1 MQISK
6 EDENKKIF
14 KSLDIN
20 VEYIK
25 TKYNLLI
32 NSDIVCRNFTLNAR
46 GKQYKAAILYIDG
59 MVDTNLLNDFI
70 LKPLMLRN
78 ENNLFEGNQN
88 KVVSEAISNNITV
101 MKKIF
106 LGLAA
111 ALMLTACNEN
121 RQPEAMTSV
130 DSASVVTDLM
140 MSRRSI
146 RAYKDSVISRDTLNE
161 ILKCGIHAPNG
172 QNLQSY
178 EIRVID
184 SPALIDSITQAVV
197 KDNPKIAERKGFK
210 NIFVN
215 APCVV
220 CIAYDTTYD
229 MAQIDCGLLGENI
242 ILAAWSRGI
251 GSCCLGSSAR
261 WILDSPS
268 AKPYLD
274 RMAFSKN
281 YKLLYCI
288 ALGYPDESPEAKP
301 RRQDMIKFMD

>member
-1 MQISK
+1 
-6 EDENKKIF
+6 
-14 KSLDIN
+14 
-20 VEYIK
+20 
-25 TKYNLLI
+25 
-32 NSDIVCRNFTLNAR
+32 
-46 GKQYKAAILYIDG
+46 
-59 MVDTNLLNDFI
+59 
-70 LKPLMLRN
+70 
-78 ENNLFEGNQN
+78 
-88 KVVSEAISNNITV
+88 
-101 MKKIF
+101 MKKLL
-106 LGLAA
+106 LGIAA
-111 ALMLTACNEN
+111 ALSMTACNEN
-121 RQPEAMTSV
+121 KQQQQTADIDT
-130 DSASVVTDLM
+130 ASVVNDLM

-146 RAYKDSVISRDTLNE
+146 RAYKDSVISRETLNE
-161 ILKCGIHAPNG
+161 ILKYGINAPNG

-197 KDNPKIAERKGFK
+197 KDNPKIAERDGFK

-220 CIAYDTTYD
+220 CIACDTQYD

-242 ILAAWSRGI
+242 ILAAWAKGI

-274 RMAFSKN
+274 RMAFSKG

-288 ALGYPDESPEAKP
+288 ALVILQKHLRLS
-301 RRQDMIKFMD
+301 QDATI

>member
-1 MQISK
+1 
-6 EDENKKIF
+6 
-14 KSLDIN
+14 
-20 VEYIK
+20 
-25 TKYNLLI
+25 
-32 NSDIVCRNFTLNAR
+32 
-46 GKQYKAAILYIDG
+46 
-59 MVDTNLLNDFI
+59 
-70 LKPLMLRN
+70 
-78 ENNLFEGNQN
+78 
-88 KVVSEAISNNITV
+88 
-101 MKKIF
+101 MKKIL

-111 ALMLTACNEN
+111 ALMMTACNEN
-121 RQPEAMTSV
+121 KQQVATTTV
-130 DSASVVTDLM
+130 DSAKVVTDLM

-146 RAYKDSVISRDTLNE
+146 RAYKDSVISRETLKD
-161 ILKCGIHAPNG
+161 ILKYGINAPNG

-197 KDNPKIAERKGFK
+197 KDNPKIAERDGFK

-220 CIAYDTTYD
+220 CIACDTQYD

-242 ILAAWSRGI
+242 ILAAWAKGI

-274 RMAFSKN
+274 RMAFSKG

-288 ALGYPDESPEAKP
+288 ALGYPAETPKAKP
-301 RRQDMIKFMD
+301 RRDDMIKFMD

>member
-1 MQISK
+1 
-6 EDENKKIF
+6 
-14 KSLDIN
+14 
-20 VEYIK
+20 
-25 TKYNLLI
+25 
-32 NSDIVCRNFTLNAR
+32 
-46 GKQYKAAILYIDG
+46 
-59 MVDTNLLNDFI
+59 
-70 LKPLMLRN
+70 
-78 ENNLFEGNQN
+78 
-88 KVVSEAISNNITV
+88 
-101 MKKIF
+101 MKKLLLVI
-106 LGLAA
+106 AA
-111 ALMLTACNEN
+111 ALSMTACNEN
-121 RQPEAMTSV
+121 KQQQQTADIDT
-130 DSASVVTDLM
+130 ASVVNDLM

-146 RAYKDSVISRDTLNE
+146 RAYKDSVISRETLNE
-161 ILKCGIHAPNG
+161 ILKYGINAPNG

-197 KDNPKIAERKGFK
+197 KDNPKIAERDGFK

-220 CIAYDTTYD
+220 CIACDTQYD

-242 ILAAWSRGI
+242 ILAAWAKGI

-274 RMAFSKN
+274 RMAFSKG

-288 ALGYPDESPEAKP
+288 SLGYPAETPKAKP
-301 RRQDMIKFMD
+301 RRDDMIKFMD

>member
-1 MQISK
+1 
-6 EDENKKIF
+6 
-14 KSLDIN
+14 
-20 VEYIK
+20 
-25 TKYNLLI
+25 
-32 NSDIVCRNFTLNAR
+32 
-46 GKQYKAAILYIDG
+46 
-59 MVDTNLLNDFI
+59 
-70 LKPLMLRN
+70 
-78 ENNLFEGNQN
+78 
-88 KVVSEAISNNITV
+88 
-101 MKKIF
+101 MKKLL
-106 LGLAA
+106 LGIAA
-111 ALMLTACNEN
+111 ALSMTACNVN
-121 RQPEAMTSV
+121 KQQQQTADIDT
-130 DSASVVTDLM
+130 ASVVNDLM

-146 RAYKDSVISRDTLNE
+146 RAYKDSVISRETLNE
-161 ILKCGIHAPNG
+161 ILKYGINAPNG

-197 KDNPKIAERKGFK
+197 KDNPKIAERDGFK

-220 CIAYDTTYD
+220 CIAWDTQYD

-242 ILAAWSRGI
+242 ILAAWAKGI

-274 RMAFSKN
+274 RMAFSKG

-288 ALGYPDESPEAKP
+288 ALGYPAETPKAKP
-301 RRQDMIKFMD
+301 RRDDMIKFMD

>member
-1 MQISK
+1 
-6 EDENKKIF
+6 
-14 KSLDIN
+14 
-20 VEYIK
+20 
-25 TKYNLLI
+25 
-32 NSDIVCRNFTLNAR
+32 
-46 GKQYKAAILYIDG
+46 
-59 MVDTNLLNDFI
+59 
-70 LKPLMLRN
+70 
-78 ENNLFEGNQN
+78 
-88 KVVSEAISNNITV
+88 
-101 MKKIF
+101 
-106 LGLAA
+106 
-111 ALMLTACNEN
+111 
-121 RQPEAMTSV
+121 
-130 DSASVVTDLM
+130 

-146 RAYKDSVISRDTLNE
+146 RAYKDSAISRDTLNE

-210 NIFVN
+210 NIFVS
-215 APCVV
+215 APCVL
-220 CIAYDTTYD
+220 CIANDTTYD

-242 ILAAWSRGI
+242 ILAAWARGI

-274 RMAFSKN
+274 RMAFSKG